1 MFPYL
6 LTFFGLT
13 LNYRV
18 HLFSQIHEIVFHG
31 GGGYD
36 WDTIYNMPLW
46 LRKFTFEKIKEHFEK
61 QQEEIDKQEK
71 KLTNKTAG
79 KTEIQGPPVK
89 PISTPPTYSTKLN
102 KTANT

>member
-1 MFPYL
+1 MDAFNKVY
-6 LTFFGLT
+6 
-13 LNYRV
+13 
-18 HLFSQIHEIVFHG
+18 
-31 GGGYD
+31 
-36 WDTIYNMPLW
+36 
-46 LRKFTFEKIKEHFEK
+46 
-61 QQEEIDKQEK
+61 DKQEK